1 LSVTCG
7 RSIGGF
13 LRVLPSPFLVHY
25 ANMPPPLFGPLL
37 RLWQRYIP
45 VKLEGSLL
53 TQQCRRGVGVDRKV
67 GEACLRNGP
76 KRGKG
81 KFSKL
86 LSKTKSKKQK
96 VICLQTV
103 VLYNNC
109 LLPCKH
115 ECEFVQ
121 TQQVFLIKHI
131 PRKNTQKCFKSV
143 SDLCF

>member
-1 LSVTCG
+1 MYVDEMCGTCTERFILYVTK
-7 RSIGGF
+7 
-13 LRVLPSPFLVHY
+13 
-25 ANMPPPLFGPLL
+25 LL
-37 RLWQRYIP
+37 Y
-45 VKLEGSLL
+45 V
-53 TQQCRRGVGVDRKV
+53 RGVGVDRKV

-109 LLPCKH
+109 LLPC
-115 ECEFVQ
+115 
-121 TQQVFLIKHI
+121 
-131 PRKNTQKCFKSV
+131 
-143 SDLCF
+143 